1 MLVRV
6 NVLIFVKE
14 SILIL
19 SLDLVKEINDKEEN
33 NIKIPKLNIISKQ
46 KILIKNFVNI
56 PYKNL
61 RF

>member
-6 NVLIFVKE
+6 NVLIFVKK